1 MQRLKEKGIDIIAPP
16 IPVLVR
22 TIENGELA
30 LSDYARFAKS
40 VGLRIMTWTF
50 ESYRVNTA
58 LYSQTPGRML
68 EVLDFLSEE
77 VGVIGIFSDWPG
89 TVTYYANCII
99 R

>member
-22 TIENGELA
+22 TVENGELA

-50 ESYRVNTA
+50 ESYRVNNA
-58 LYSQTPGRML
+58 LYSETPGRML
-68 EVLDFLSEE
+68 ESS
-77 VGVIGIFSDWPG
+77 IFYQKRSG
-89 TVTYYANCII
+89 
-99 R
+99 